1 MANNATSIILSHN
14 HPSGNLKPS
23 KQDTLLTEK
32 IKQGAL
38 LLDIKVLD
46 HIIVSEEGYYSFADE
61 GFL

>member
-1 MANNATSIILSHN
+1 
-14 HPSGNLKPS
+14 
-23 KQDTLLTEK
+23 LLTEK